1 MSSFTGFDP
10 QAFAFLSDLAE
21 HNDREWFHS
30 HQAEY
35 RGLLLEPARG
45 LVEALGEH
53 LAAVT
58 PGVHADPRVNGS
70 ILRIARDTRFSAD
83 KSPYRTHLD
92 LWLWEGDGPSRQ
104 SAGYFMRLDADAVT
118 LGVGAHH
125 FTDAGL
131 AAYRR
136 AVDDASRG
144 AELDRAVRDAL
155 TAGAK
160 FGPTR
165 WKRVPA
171 PYAAD
176 HPRADLLR
184 HGGLVAATTAPLPG
198 EVLTEI
204 FPAWCLE
211 RWRPLRP
218 LQAWVSA
225 VVETAPAQAGR

>member
-1 MSSFTGFDP
+1 MPSFTGFHP
-10 QAFAFLSDLAE
+10 SAFTFLSELAE

-35 RGLLLEPARG
+35 KGLLLEPARG

-53 LAAVT
+53 LAAIA
-58 PGVHADPRVNGS
+58 PALHADPRVNGS

-92 LWLWEGDGPSRQ
+92 LWFWEGDGPSRQ
-104 SAGYFMRLDADAVT
+104 SAGYFMRLDPDAVT

-131 AAYRR
+131 ASYRR
-136 AVDDASRG
+136 AVDAAIAAPSSTGRCARRSRPAPG
-144 AELDRAVRDAL
+144 SARA
-155 TAGAK
+155 
-160 FGPTR
+160 R

-171 PYAAD
+171 PYPAD

-184 HGGLVAATTAPLPG
+184 HGGLVAATTDPMPA
-198 EVLTEI
+198 EALTEA
-204 FPAWCLE
+204 FPEWCVE

-218 LQAWVSA
+218 LQAWVAA
-225 VVETAPAQAGR
+225 VVASTA